1 MPSPRPFAVS
11 RCAVC
16 GLSAWP
22 PPAMCRRCGSLEFA
36 PEPAPGGTLEE
47 TTESAGPDG
56 PVTLGTVRTGAG
68 PMVVARVVGARPGAE
83 VNLRVRE
90 GALEAT

>member
-1 MPSPRPFAVS
+1 MPSSRPFAVS
-11 RCAVC
+11 RCAEC

-22 PPAMCRRCGSLEFA
+22 PPAMCRRCGSLGFA

-47 TTESAGPDG
+47 ATGS
-56 PVTLGTVRTGAG
+56 LGTVRTDAG
-68 PMVVARVVGARPGAE
+68 PMVVARVAGAQPGAA
-83 VNLRVRE
+83 VTLRVVD

>member
-1 MPSPRPFAVS
+1 MPSSRPFAVS
-11 RCAVC
+11 RCAEC

-36 PEPAPGGTLEE
+36 PEPAPAGTLEQA
-47 TTESAGPDG
+47 TGS
-56 PVTLGTVRTGAG
+56 LGTVRTDAG
-68 PMVVARVVGARPGAE
+68 PMVVARVVGARPGRSRDVAG
-83 VNLRVRE
+83 RD

>member
-1 MPSPRPFAVS
+1 MPSSRPFAVS
-11 RCAVC
+11 RCVEC

-22 PPAMCRRCGSLEFA
+22 PPAMCRRCGSLGFA

-47 TTESAGPDG
+47 
-56 PVTLGTVRTGAG
+56 VTGSLGTVRTDAG
-68 PMVVARVVGARPGAE
+68 PMVVARVWGAQPGAA
-83 VNLRVRE
+83 VTLRVVD